1 MKTLAI
7 LGVLCALPVLSQA
20 AVTYE
25 HEWKAGSA
33 KSVAHTL
40 EAPAGKYRLD
50 IQTNSTTPI
59 AVYSGFKG
67 NKAAPLIQ
75 LNQGKQGS
83 SGSGSAEIEL
93 RPTKP
98 DHAYGYAPI
107 TVRIGSG
114 KTSGQYQ
121 LQLTPLF

>member
-1 MKTLAI
+1 MKILAI
-7 LGVLCALPVLSQA
+7 LGVLSALPVLSQA

-25 HEWKAGSA
+25 HEWRAGSA

-50 IQTNSTTPI
+50 IQTSSTTPI

-67 NKAAPLIQ
+67 
-75 LNQGKQGS
+75 KQGS
-83 SGSGSAEIEL
+83 SGSAEIEL

-107 TVRIGSG
+107 RVRIGSG

>member
-1 MKTLAI
+1 MKTLAT

-25 HEWKAGSA
+25 HEWRAGSA

-50 IQTNSTTPI
+50 IQTSSTTPI

-67 NKAAPLIQ
+67 KQVAPLIQ
-75 LNQGKQGS
+75 LNQGKQG
-83 SGSGSAEIEL
+83 GSGSAEIEL

-107 TVRIGSG
+107 TVRVGGAKNTRSGS
-114 KTSGQYQ
+114 YQ

>member
-25 HEWKAGSA
+25 HEWKAGST

-50 IQTNSTTPI
+50 IQTSSSTPI

-67 NKAAPLIQ
+67 KQVAPLIQ

-83 SGSGSAEIEL
+83 SGSAEIEL

-98 DHAYGYAPI
+98 DHVYGYAPI

-114 KTSGQYQ
+114 KAAGQYQ

>member
-7 LGVLCALPVLSQA
+7 LGVLCALPALSQA

-25 HEWKAGSA
+25 HEWKAGSV

-50 IQTNSTTPI
+50 IQTSSSTPI

-67 NKAAPLIQ
+67 NKAVPLIQ

-83 SGSGSAEIEL
+83 SGSAEIEL

>member
-1 MKTLAI
+1 MVITNL
-7 LGVLCALPVLSQA
+7 LM
-20 AVTYE
+20 T
-25 HEWKAGSA
+25 
-33 KSVAHTL
+33 KST
-40 EAPAGKYRLD
+40 
-50 IQTNSTTPI
+50 TSSTTPI

-83 SGSGSAEIEL
+83 SGSAEIEL

-114 KTSGQYQ
+114 KAAGQYQ

>member
-1 MKTLAI
+1 MQLLWIVTCHLKLVTVTRTGDNQKTLAI

-50 IQTNSTTPI
+50 IQTSITTPI

-83 SGSGSAEIEL
+83 AEIEL
-93 RPTKP
+93 RSTKP
-98 DHAYGYAPI
+98 
-107 TVRIGSG
+107 
-114 KTSGQYQ
+114 TSVLLCTDYVA
-121 LQLTPLF
+121 

>member
-33 KSVAHTL
+33 KRVAHTL
-40 EAPAGKYRLD
+40 EAPTGKYRLD
-50 IQTNSTTPI
+50 IQTSSSTPI
-59 AVYSGFKG
+59 AVYRGFKG

-83 SGSGSAEIEL
+83 SGSAEIEL

-107 TVRIGSG
+107 TVRIGSD
-114 KTSGQYQ
+114 KAAGQYQ

>member
-1 MKTLAI
+1 MKILSI

-25 HEWKAGSA
+25 HEWRAGRA

-50 IQTNSTTPI
+50 IQTSSTTPI

-67 NKAAPLIQ
+67 KQVAPLIQ
-75 LNQGKQGS
+75 LNQGKQG
-83 SGSGSAEIEL
+83 GSGSAEIEL

-114 KTSGQYQ
+114 TASGQYQ

>member
-50 IQTNSTTPI
+50 IQTSSTTPI

-83 SGSGSAEIEL
+83 SGSAEIEL
-93 RPTKP
+93 RSTKP

>member
-7 LGVLCALPVLSQA
+7 LGVLCALPALSQA

-33 KSVAHTL
+33 KRVAHTL

-50 IQTNSTTPI
+50 IQTSSSTPI
-59 AVYSGFKG
+59 AVYRGFKG

-83 SGSGSAEIEL
+83 SGSAEIEL

-107 TVRIGSG
+107 TVRIGSD
-114 KTSGQYQ
+114 KAAGQYQ

>member
-1 MKTLAI
+1 MKTLTI

-33 KSVAHTL
+33 KSVTHTL

-67 NKAAPLIQ
+67 NKAVPLIQ

-83 SGSGSAEIEL
+83 SGSAEIEL